1 MIPFPKVSVAC
12 AWYNRAD
19 YIRDTL
25 DSLLAQDYPNFDI
38 TLVNDGSPDPRVKT
52 ILDSYTDPR
61 LRVIHQQNTGFTR
74 AIRRA
79 IEESDGEYIAI
90 QGAGDISLPGR
101 LSAQV
106 AYLEKRPQVVAVGTG
121 HFIKEPTQRRSKFE
135 PAIEKINKET
145 LRRRTPFTQGTVMY
159 RRKIWNDSGGYD
171 AFFVFCQDWE
181 YYTRLIE
188 YGEIHGIKEAFYI
201 KFMFP
206 DGASVEPSK
215 KVKQY
220 CYAKV
225 ASGSAKRQD
234 YFQAT
239 VEGERPY
246 LSWQDQVILSAK
258 IVLSTFMRKN
268 YKTSL
273 TWASYLFRLLKEGK
287 SSDKEGF
294 L

>member
-1 MIPFPKVSVAC
+1 MTPFPKVSVAC

-38 TLVNDGSPDPRVKT
+38 TVVNDGSPDPRVRT

-61 LRVIHQQNTGFTR
+61 LRVIHQPNTGFTR

-79 IEESDGEYIAI
+79 IEESDGAYIAI

-106 AYLEKRPQVVAVGTG
+106 AYLEARPQVVAVGTG
-121 HFIKEPTQRRSKFE
+121 HFIKEPAQRSSKFE
-135 PAIEKINKET
+135 PAIGKISKKA
-145 LRRRTPFTQGTVMY
+145 LRRRTPFTQGTAMY

-171 AFFVFCQDWE
+171 TFFEFCQDWE
-181 YYTRLIE
+181 YYTRLID
-188 YGEIHGIKEAFYI
+188 YGEIHGIKDAHYI

-225 ASGSAKRQD
+225 ASGNNERLDFFEIIRGSYFPKLPKRYLIYISIRMILKSMMNSNKVTLLAWLRFLLVSLKNMSQ
-234 YFQAT
+234 
-239 VEGERPY
+239 RP
-246 LSWQDQVILSAK
+246 K
-258 IVLSTFMRKN
+258 
-268 YKTSL
+268 
-273 TWASYLFRLLKEGK
+273 
-287 SSDKEGF
+287 
-294 L
+294 

>member
-1 MIPFPKVSVAC
+1 MTPFPKVSVAC

-38 TLVNDGSPDPRVKT
+38 TVVNDGSPDPRVRT

-79 IEESDGEYIAI
+79 IEESDGAYIAI

-106 AYLEKRPQVVAVGTG
+106 AYLEARPQVVAVGTG
-121 HFIKEPTQRRSKFE
+121 HFIKEPAQRSSKFE
-135 PAIEKINKET
+135 PAIGKISKKA
-145 LRRRTPFTQGTVMY
+145 LRRRTPFTQGTAMY

-171 AFFVFCQDWE
+171 TFFEFCQDWE
-181 YYTRLIE
+181 YYTRLID
-188 YGEIHGIKEAFYI
+188 YGEIHGIKDAHYI

-225 ASGSAKRQD
+225 ASGNNERLDFFEIIRGSYFPKLPKRYLIYISIRMILKSMMNSNKVTLLAWLRFLLVSLKNMSQ
-234 YFQAT
+234 
-239 VEGERPY
+239 RP
-246 LSWQDQVILSAK
+246 K
-258 IVLSTFMRKN
+258 
-268 YKTSL
+268 
-273 TWASYLFRLLKEGK
+273 
-287 SSDKEGF
+287 
-294 L
+294 

>member
-1 MIPFPKVSVAC
+1 MTPFPKVSVAC

-38 TLVNDGSPDPRVKT
+38 TVVNDGSPDPRVRT

-61 LRVIHQQNTGFTR
+61 LRVIHQPNTGFTR

-79 IEESDGEYIAI
+79 IEESDGAYIAI

-106 AYLEKRPQVVAVGTG
+106 AYLEARPQVVAVGTG
-121 HFIKEPTQRRSKFE
+121 HFIKEPAQRSSKFE
-135 PAIEKINKET
+135 PAIGKISKKA
-145 LRRRTPFTQGTVMY
+145 LRRRTPFTQGTAMY

-171 AFFVFCQDWE
+171 TFFEFCQDWE
-181 YYTRLIE
+181 YYTRLID
-188 YGEIHGIKEAFYI
+188 YGEIHGIKDAHYI

-225 ASGSAKRQD
+225 ASGNNERLDFFEIIRGSYFPKLPKR
-234 YFQAT
+234 
-239 VEGERPY
+239 Y
-246 LSWQDQVILSAK
+246 LIYISIRMILKSMMNSNKVTLLAW
-258 IVLSTFMRKN
+258 L
-268 YKTSL
+268 
-273 TWASYLFRLLKEGK
+273 RLLLVSLKNMSQRPK
-287 SSDKEGF
+287 
-294 L
+294 